1 MYNHGYW
8 CATRHKYD
16 QSISPFLSAMS
27 LHGTSKDPNSCPSFL
42 FPSFFIETK
51 SWQKHQSISDSNK
64 LVDFNNIN
72 KYFLK
77 TSSQKNLPK
86 KILQKIL
93 PKNPPKEILPK
104 RSSQKNPKP
113 PKKIQEKSK
122 KFQNN
127 SSNSSWFWKY
137 PIPYIALGGRKP
149 FRACFFKFLVYFCH
163 LAQLWAKSLRLEA
176 APIEV
181 ESLGCNL
188 QLQKALC
195 CGHFISILCW
205 PSPLLLF

>member
-1 MYNHGYW
+1 MYN
-8 CATRHKYD
+8 HKYD

-113 PKKIQEKSK
+113 PKKSK
-122 KFQNN
+122 KNPKNSKTIPQTVPDFENIQFPTSHLEAENPFGLV
-127 SSNSSWFWKY
+127 SSNFWCIFVIW
-137 PIPYIALGGRKP
+137 PNCEP
-149 FRACFFKFLVYFCH
+149 
-163 LAQLWAKSLRLEA
+163 
-176 APIEV
+176 
-181 ESLGCNL
+181 
-188 QLQKALC
+188 KAW
-195 CGHFISILCW
+195 G
-205 PSPLLLF
+205 